1 MVGDSLYRSS
11 SFRLSDGRRGLD
23 DSCIRRLR
31 SVLLSRLDFWDNPG
45 LGVSRDFFC
54 DAVDSVVRL
63 SGLSNFL
70 FCPSFQFAGENTG
83 YMSRIRILPE
93 AVANRI
99 AAGEVVERPA
109 SVVKEL
115 LENALDAGAKTIR
128 VEVEAG
134 GKRMIRI
141 IDDGHGMS
149 HDDALLAFE
158 RHATSKLRSA
168 DDLLSIPTLGFRGEA
183 LPTIAAVSRLLL
195 ETRAEEDAEGTR
207 VEFAGGKL
215 VNVKPAGLPA
225 GTTVSVADLF
235 YSVPAR
241 RKFLKSDTTELGHI
255 ASLVTHYALAN
266 PGRQFVLTTPTQ
278 QIVDCSPVERL
289 AERVYQLFGKQ
300 SFDELIEI
308 PVVSAAFRAAITEP
322 ELEPAE
328 EKARLT
334 VYGFTS
340 RPEIQRPNRNGIY
353 IFVNRRLVR
362 DRLIL
367 HAIHEAY
374 RNILPSN
381 VFPATLLFLEMPY
394 DEVDVNVHPA
404 KIEVRFRRSQF
415 VHDFTRD
422 AIRQALMSARPIASF
437 AAAAAASGALQN
449 ANTSAASL
457 SNAPSMD
464 PTAPSI
470 VPRAIIPAMEEIGLG
485 SGVGSDGG
493 FDLTSAPLQPIEQRF
508 VFPAGPESLVESSAA
523 FGAPSLASEPPAPNW
538 AANFAAGNGSA
549 PATLPHPDQ
558 IADLKPLGQV
568 SSSFI
573 VAVNGEGLWLVDQH
587 VAHERVL
594 FEQHL
599 EARRAGKVES
609 QRMLMPMILELSP
622 RQLVIYEKIA
632 EELSANG
639 FEVELMGPRSVAI
652 QAAPAGITGSDAEK
666 LLTEILDGIERENA
680 AISIETLQ
688 AKIAA
693 STACHAAIKVNMPLD
708 QTKMEWL
715 LAALAKTDCP
725 MSCPHGRPVVLRYS
739 IKEIEKAFHR
749 I

>member
-1 MVGDSLYRSS
+1 V
-11 SFRLSDGRRGLD
+11 
-23 DSCIRRLR
+23 
-31 SVLLSRLDFWDNPG
+31 
-45 LGVSRDFFC
+45 
-54 DAVDSVVRL
+54 
-63 SGLSNFL
+63 
-70 FCPSFQFAGENTG
+70 
-83 YMSRIRILPE
+83 SRIRILPE
-93 AVANRI
+93 AVANKI

-128 VEVEAG
+128 VETEVG
-134 GKRMIRI
+134 GKRMIRV
-141 IDDGHGMS
+141 IDDGHGMI

-158 RHATSKLRSA
+158 RHATSKLKSA
-168 DDLLSIPTLGFRGEA
+168 DDLLSISTLGFRGEA

-195 ETRAEEDAEGTR
+195 ETRDESEAEGTR
-207 VEFAGGKL
+207 LEFAGGKL
-215 VNVKPAGLPA
+215 VSVKPAGLPA
-225 GTTVSVADLF
+225 GTTISVADLF
-235 YSVPAR
+235 YCVPAR

-266 PGRQFVLTTPTQ
+266 PDKHFVLTTPTQ
-278 QIVDCSPVERL
+278 EIINCPPAEKL
-289 AERVYQLFGKQ
+289 ADRIYQLFGRQ
-300 SFDELIEI
+300 SMEELVEI
-308 PVVSAAFRAAITEP
+308 RPTSVPFRAAITEP
-322 ELEPAE
+322 ELEPGE
-328 EKARLT
+328 ESATLT
-334 VYGFTS
+334 IRGFTS
-340 RPEIQRPNRNGIY
+340 RPDVQRPNRNGIY

-374 RNILPSN
+374 RNILPPT

-415 VHDFTRD
+415 VHDFARD
-422 AIRQALMSARPIASF
+422 SIRQALMSVRPIPSF
-437 AAAAAASGALQN
+437 AAAA
-449 ANTSAASL
+449 SAAPHS
-457 SNAPSMD
+457 PI
-464 PTAPSI
+464 TATATAFGNSSEASAAFGVTATG
-470 VPRAIIPAMEEIGLG
+470 VPRAIIPAMEEIGVG

-493 FDLTSAPLQPIEQRF
+493 FDLTSDALRPVEQRF
-508 VFPAGPESLVESSAA
+508 AFPAGLEPAIESGMASAA
-523 FGAPSLASEPPAPNW
+523 AAAAQALAASNWAGNLAAPSS
-538 AANFAAGNGSA
+538 SA
-549 PATLPHPDQ
+549 PATLPRPDQ

-599 EARRAGKVES
+599 DARRAGKVEA
-609 QRMLMPMILELSP
+609 QRMLMPMVIELSP
-622 RQLVIYEKIA
+622 RQIVIYEKIA
-632 EELSANG
+632 EELNANG
-639 FEVELMGPRSVAI
+639 FEVEPMGPRSVAI
-652 QAAPAGITGSDAEK
+652 QAMPAGVDAPDAEK

-680 AISIETLQ
+680 AISIDTLQ

-715 LAALAKTDCP
+715 LGALAKTDCP

-739 IKEIEKAFHR
+739 VKEIERAFHR

>member
-1 MVGDSLYRSS
+1 
-11 SFRLSDGRRGLD
+11 
-23 DSCIRRLR
+23 
-31 SVLLSRLDFWDNPG
+31 
-45 LGVSRDFFC
+45 
-54 DAVDSVVRL
+54 
-63 SGLSNFL
+63 
-70 FCPSFQFAGENTG
+70 
-83 YMSRIRILPE
+83 MSRVRILPE
-93 AVANRI
+93 AVANKI

-128 VEVEAG
+128 VETEVG
-134 GKRMIRI
+134 GKRMIRV
-141 IDDGHGMS
+141 IDDGHGMT

-168 DDLLSIPTLGFRGEA
+168 DDLLSISTLGFRGEA

-195 ETRAEEDAEGTR
+195 ETRDESEAEGTR
-207 VEFAGGKL
+207 LEFAGGKL
-215 VNVKPAGLPA
+215 VGVKPAGLPR
-225 GTTVSVADLF
+225 GTTISVADLF
-235 YSVPAR
+235 YCVPAR

-266 PGRQFVLTTPTQ
+266 PDKHFLLTTPTQ
-278 QIVDCSPVERL
+278 EIINSPPVEKL
-289 AERVYQLFGKQ
+289 ADRIYQLFGRQ
-300 SFDELIEI
+300 SMEELVEI
-308 PVVSAAFRAAITEP
+308 PPASAAFRAASTEP
-322 ELEPAE
+322 ELEAGE
-328 EKARLT
+328 EIATLT
-334 VYGFTS
+334 VRGFTS
-340 RPEIQRPNRNGIY
+340 RPDVQRPNRNGIY

-374 RNILPSN
+374 RNILPPS

-415 VHDFTRD
+415 VHDFARD
-422 AIRQALMSARPIASF
+422 SIRQALMSVRPVPSF
-437 AAAAAASGALQN
+437 AAAASAIPPAMSAFSPATFGAAAASG
-449 ANTSAASL
+449 
-457 SNAPSMD
+457 
-464 PTAPSI
+464 
-470 VPRAIIPAMEEIGLG
+470 VPRAMIPAMEETALG

-493 FDLTSAPLQPIEQRF
+493 FDLATDALRPVEQRF
-508 VFPAGPESLVESSAA
+508 TFPAGLESSIEPGAA
-523 FGAPSLASEPPAPNW
+523 FGLAAAAPVLAASNWAGNLAAPSA
-538 AANFAAGNGSA
+538 SA
-549 PATLPHPDQ
+549 PATLPRPDQ

-599 EARRAGKVES
+599 DARRAGRVEA
-609 QRMLMPMILELSP
+609 QRMLMPLVIELSP
-622 RQLVIYEKIA
+622 RQIVIYEKVS
-632 EELSANG
+632 EELAANG
-639 FEVELMGPRSVAI
+639 FEVEPMGPRSVAI
-652 QAAPAGITGSDAEK
+652 QAVPAGIAPGDAEK

-680 AISIETLQ
+680 AISIDTLQ

-715 LAALAKTDCP
+715 LGALAKTDCP

-739 IKEIEKAFHR
+739 VREIEKAFHR

>member
-1 MVGDSLYRSS
+1 
-11 SFRLSDGRRGLD
+11 
-23 DSCIRRLR
+23 
-31 SVLLSRLDFWDNPG
+31 
-45 LGVSRDFFC
+45 
-54 DAVDSVVRL
+54 
-63 SGLSNFL
+63 
-70 FCPSFQFAGENTG
+70 
-83 YMSRIRILPE
+83 MSRIRILPE
-93 AVANRI
+93 AVANKI

-128 VEVEAG
+128 VETEVG
-134 GKRMIRI
+134 GKRMIRV
-141 IDDGHGMS
+141 IDDGHGMT

-158 RHATSKLRSA
+158 RHATSKLKSA
-168 DDLLSIPTLGFRGEA
+168 DDLLSISTLGFRGEA

-195 ETRAEEDAEGTR
+195 ETRDESEAEGTR
-207 VEFAGGKL
+207 LEFAGGKL
-215 VNVKPAGLPA
+215 VGVKPAGLPV
-225 GTTVSVADLF
+225 GTTISVADLF
-235 YSVPAR
+235 YCVPAR
-241 RKFLKSDTTELGHI
+241 KKFLKSDTTELGHI

-266 PGRQFVLTTPTQ
+266 PDKHFVLTTPTQ
-278 QIVDCSPVERL
+278 EIINCPPAEKL
-289 AERVYQLFGKQ
+289 ADRIYQLFGRQ
-300 SFDELIEI
+300 SMEELVEI
-308 PVVSAAFRAAITEP
+308 PPSSAAFRAAITEP
-322 ELEPAE
+322 ELEAGE
-328 EKARLT
+328 ESATLT
-334 VYGFTS
+334 VRGFTS
-340 RPEIQRPNRNGIY
+340 RPEVQRPNRNGIY
-353 IFVNRRLVR
+353 VFVNRRLVR

-374 RNILPSN
+374 RNILPPT

-415 VHDFTRD
+415 VHDFARD
-422 AIRQALMSARPIASF
+422 SIRQALMSVRPVPSF
-437 AAAAAASGALQN
+437 AAAAAAAIPSGSPPA
-449 ANTSAASL
+449 ASTFSPAAFGSAAASG
-457 SNAPSMD
+457 
-464 PTAPSI
+464 
-470 VPRAIIPAMEEIGLG
+470 VPRAIIPAMEEIGVG

-493 FDLTSAPLQPIEQRF
+493 FDLTSDALRPVEQRF
-508 VFPAGPESLVESSAA
+508 AFSAGLESPVESGIASAA
-523 FGAPSLASEPPAPNW
+523 AAAAQALAASNWAGNLAAPN
-538 AANFAAGNGSA
+538 ASA
-549 PATLPHPDQ
+549 PATLPRPEQ

-599 EARRAGKVES
+599 DARRAGKVEA
-609 QRMLMPMILELSP
+609 QRMLMPLVIELSP
-622 RQLVIYEKIA
+622 RQIVIYEKIA
-632 EELSANG
+632 EELAANG
-639 FEVELMGPRSVAI
+639 FEVEPMGPRSVAI
-652 QAAPAGITGSDAEK
+652 QAVPAGIAPGDGEK

-680 AISIETLQ
+680 AISIDTLQ

-715 LAALAKTDCP
+715 LGALAKTDCP

-739 IKEIEKAFHR
+739 VKEIEKAFHR

>member
-1 MVGDSLYRSS
+1 V
-11 SFRLSDGRRGLD
+11 
-23 DSCIRRLR
+23 
-31 SVLLSRLDFWDNPG
+31 
-45 LGVSRDFFC
+45 
-54 DAVDSVVRL
+54 
-63 SGLSNFL
+63 
-70 FCPSFQFAGENTG
+70 
-83 YMSRIRILPE
+83 SRIRILPE

-115 LENALDAGAKTIR
+115 LENALDAGAKAIR

-134 GKRMIRI
+134 GKRMIRV
-141 IDDGHGMS
+141 IDDGHGMT

-168 DDLLSIPTLGFRGEA
+168 DDLMSIATLGFRGEA
-183 LPTIAAVSRLLL
+183 MPTIAAVSRLLL
-195 ETRAEEDAEGTR
+195 ETRDAAEAEGTR

-215 VNVKPAGLPA
+215 VGVKSAGLPA

-241 RKFLKSDTTELGHI
+241 RKFLKSETTELGHI

-266 PGRQFVLTTPTQ
+266 PGKQFVLTTPTQ
-278 QIVDCSPVERL
+278 QIVDCAPVDRL
-289 AERVYQLFGKQ
+289 ADRVYQLFGKQ
-300 SFDELIEI
+300 ALDELVEI
-308 PVVSAAFRAAITEP
+308 PTASAAFRAAITEP
-322 ELEPAE
+322 ELEPSE
-328 EKARLT
+328 EGARIS

-353 IFVNRRLVR
+353 VFVNRRLVR

-374 RNILPSN
+374 RNILPGN

-422 AIRQALMSARPIASF
+422 AIRQVLMGARPIASF
-437 AAAAAASGALQN
+437 AAAAGAGAASMASPTNGADSPASTN
-449 ANTSAASL
+449 GAATITPG
-457 SNAPSMD
+457 NG
-464 PTAPSI
+464 I
-470 VPRAIIPAMEEIGLG
+470 GVPRAIIPALEEIGLG

-493 FDLTSAPLQPIEQRF
+493 FDLTGGPQRPVPQRF
-508 VFPAGPESLVESSAA
+508 SFDSGTAFDAAGLAAPVHPDPRGASSPASA
-523 FGAPSLASEPPAPNW
+523 EPNW
-538 AANFAAGNGSA
+538 AANFAAANSDA
-549 PATLPHPDQ
+549 PARLPHPDE
-558 IADLKPLGQV
+558 ITDLKPLGQV
-568 SSSFI
+568 SASFI
-573 VAVNGEGLWLVDQH
+573 IAVNGEGLWIVDQH

-609 QRMLMPMILELSP
+609 QRMLMPMILELAP

-632 EELSANG
+632 EELAANG
-639 FEVELMGPRSVAI
+639 FEVEPMGPRSVAI
-652 QAAPAGITGSDAEK
+652 QAVPAGVANGDAEK
-666 LLTEILDGIERENA
+666 LLTEILDGMERENA

-715 LAALAKTDCP
+715 LGALAKTDCP

-739 IKEIEKAFHR
+739 VKEIERAFHR

>member
-1 MVGDSLYRSS
+1 
-11 SFRLSDGRRGLD
+11 
-23 DSCIRRLR
+23 
-31 SVLLSRLDFWDNPG
+31 
-45 LGVSRDFFC
+45 
-54 DAVDSVVRL
+54 
-63 SGLSNFL
+63 
-70 FCPSFQFAGENTG
+70 
-83 YMSRIRILPE
+83 MSRIRILPE

-134 GKRMIRI
+134 GKRMIRV
-141 IDDGHGMS
+141 IDDGHGMA

-195 ETRAEEDAEGTR
+195 ETRGEEDAEGTR

-215 VNVKPAGLPA
+215 VSVKPAGLPA

-266 PGRQFVLTTPTQ
+266 PGKQFVLTTPTQ

-289 AERVYQLFGKQ
+289 AERVYQLFGRQ
-300 SFDELIEI
+300 SLEELVELQ
-308 PVVSAAFRAAITEP
+308 PVSAPFRSAITEP
-322 ELEPAE
+322 ELEPGE
-328 EKARLT
+328 EKSTLT
-334 VYGFTS
+334 ITGFTS
-340 RPEIQRPNRNGIY
+340 RPDIQRPNRNGIY

-422 AIRQALMSARPIASF
+422 SIRQALMAVRPIASF
-437 AAAAAASGALQN
+437 AAAASSGSQN
-449 ANTSAASL
+449 ANASATL
-457 SNAPSMD
+457 SNAPAMD

-493 FDLTSAPLQPIEQRF
+493 FDLTGAPVQPVEQRF
-508 VFPAGPESLVESSAA
+508 SFEPGLAI
-523 FGAPSLASEPPAPNW
+523 GASGASQEPPAPNW
-538 AANFAAGNGSA
+538 AANFASGNGNA

-639 FEVELMGPRSVAI
+639 FEVEPMGPRSVAI

-715 LAALAKTDCP
+715 LSALAKTDCP

-739 IKEIEKAFHR
+739 VKEIEKAFHR